1 MARMTQAEYDALWNV
16 LPGLTNGRYYYI
28 NKTADGVAA
37 SHTFGP
43 TTFGI
48 CLEHDSVTLPSRCT
62 LQIIDSS
69 RARDV
74 GFYANNTITVN
85 VQGPNTQ
92 QPVICPVCGLTGTI
106 NKGGWVA
113 G

>member
-28 NKTADGVAA
+28 NKIADGIAA
-37 SHTFGP
+37 SHTFGA

-48 CLEHDSVTLPSRCT
+48 CLEHDSLIVPDRCT
-62 LQIIDSS
+62 LYIIDST
-69 RARDV
+69 RARDS
-74 GFYANNTITVN
+74 GFYANNTITI
-85 VQGPNTQ
+85 QGNKLNTGQ
-92 QPVICPVCGLTGTI
+92 LVVCPVCGLRGTI
-106 NKGGWVA
+106 TSGGWIA